1 MNDERQRHI
10 WPPIVAILAAEHRIL
25 SVFCRAI
32 GDGPSPLKP
41 LKQGPEECPWKE
53 PPEGFMTHP
62 MTVFLVAAG
71 FTSAVCYLLITRA
84 QSRRA
89 QGLLVSQASRKAS
102 RASSRDS
109 SAADA
114 GSYSSDSAGWG
125 WFGHSDSSGHATDSC
140 GPGNAGGDSGSS
152 GDCGGGGGGD

>member
-32 GDGPSPLKP
+32 GDGPSPLK
-41 LKQGPEECPWKE
+41 

-140 GPGNAGGDSGSS
+140 GPGNAGGDSGSN